1 MSTASPWRLYAG
13 LALCCALVGWYALP
27 DEAAAPALVRVK
39 RDPWTLPDLPRPLNP
54 GADALLLAAQ
64 PIWGP
69 EPKTA
74 AATQAPPED
83 LRWRLAGLYGS
94 GKSGGAVVMFMDPA
108 KAPQRLKVGDKL
120 PDGKLIVAVEGA
132 DLVVRDG
139 KKKPERIG
147 VERSE

>member
-1 MSTASPWRLYAG
+1 MSAASPWRLYAG
-13 LALCCALVGWYALP
+13 LALCCGLVGWYALP
-27 DEAAAPALVRVK
+27 DETQLPELVRGRK
-39 RDPWTLPDLPRPLNP
+39 DNWTLPELPRPLNP
-54 GADALLLAAQ
+54 GGDALVLAAQ

-69 EPKTA
+69 EPKA
-74 AATQAPPED
+74 APQAPPED
-83 LRWRLAGLYGS
+83 TRWRLAGLYGR

-120 PDGKLIVAVEGA
+120 PDGRKIEAVDGA
-132 DLVVRDG
+132 ELVVRDG